1 MTNKSS
7 IDLDRNIR
15 LSRLSGRF
23 PRVAYQTAQ
32 RRVNSTRTRCQK
44 KIATTF
50 AEVSGVVGEQAG
62 IIFEK
67 LGDRSRNRLNQGCLI
82 GCSEPHSPRFSSST
96 WFILLKPSVHDA
108 SYQARVYVRAAN
120 DINVVSYSN
129 ELYQALYQLLKVSGN
144 ERQFLILYNYFR
156 NER

>member
-1 MTNKSS
+1 MFDDIMNSSPLNIYLKTYLVDILVEIWAWATVSIKKKKYTKQKNPLKYKSSDFFRKMTNKSS

-67 LGDRSRNRLNQGCLI
+67 LGDRSRNRLN
-82 GCSEPHSPRFSSST
+82 
-96 WFILLKPSVHDA
+96 
-108 SYQARVYVRAAN
+108 
-120 DINVVSYSN
+120 
-129 ELYQALYQLLKVSGN
+129 
-144 ERQFLILYNYFR
+144 
-156 NER
+156 